1 MFPAYGAWRPRP
13 ARQASHVLANLS
25 GAIDG
30 KRQLRRQFQRYH
42 DVSPSLYRQRLI
54 LQGAPMPLTVSLLSL
69 CQALLVSGNI
79 LLIAVS
85 PLVGA
90 ALAPGPTLATAPVA
104 SQWLGLMCATI
115 PASLIM
121 GRLGRKRGFVL
132 GNLIGLSGAGVAMA
146 ALTLGRF
153 PLFLLATFL
162 IGVGIGFGQLYR
174 FAALEA
180 AAERY
185 RERALGLVMG
195 GGLLA
200 AFVGP
205 WLARFS
211 RELVE
216 TPFLA
221 SFAGLAALYVIAL
234 CLLLVTRM
242 PVAFV
247 EPPPGDKRALGEI
260 LRQPAFIVAVVS
272 AMVGYAVMNLVMTAT
287 PLAMSHA
294 GHGFD
299 HVAMTIQWHVVA
311 MFAPSF
317 FTGYLSARV
326 GAKAM
331 IVAGCGLL
339 VASTLAAQLSLSV
352 AGFNL
357 ALVLLGLG
365 WNFTFLPATGLLAAA
380 CRPDEKARVQAANE
394 FLVFGAVALSA
405 LAAGPLTST
414 LGWAALNAWLLPVSL
429 LPIAL
434 LAWQKYR

>member
-1 MFPAYGAWRPRP
+1 
-13 ARQASHVLANLS
+13 
-25 GAIDG
+25 
-30 KRQLRRQFQRYH
+30 
-42 DVSPSLYRQRLI
+42 
-54 LQGAPMPLTVSLLSL
+54 MPLTVILLSL

-90 ALAPGPTLATAPVA
+90 ALAPSASLATMPVA
-104 SQWLGLMCATI
+104 SQWLGLMCATV

-121 GRLGRKRGFVL
+121 GKLGRKRGFVL
-132 GNLIGLSGAGVAMA
+132 GNLVGLLGTGVAMA

-180 AAERY
+180 AEARH

-200 AFVGP
+200 AFAGP

-211 RELVE
+211 RELADI
-216 TPFLA
+216 PFLA
-221 SFAGLAALYVIAL
+221 SFAGLAMLYVLAL
-234 CLLLVTRM
+234 GLLLVTRL
-242 PVAFV
+242 PPAFS
-247 EPPPGDKRALGEI
+247 EASTGEQRPLGEI
-260 LRQPAFIVAVVS
+260 LRQPAFLVAVVS
-272 AMVGYAVMNLVMTAT
+272 AMVGYAVMNLAMTAT
-287 PLAMSHA
+287 PLAMSHV

-317 FTGYLSARV
+317 FTGPLIARLGARTVIVV
-326 GAKAM
+326 G
-331 IVAGCGLL
+331 CLL
-339 VASTLAAQLSLSV
+339 LAASTLAAQFSLSV
-352 AGFNL
+352 AGFNV

-365 WNFTFLPATGLLAAA
+365 WNFTFLPATGLVGQAW
-380 CRPDEKARVQAANE
+380 RPAEKARVQAANE
-394 FLVFGAVALSA
+394 FLVFGAVAVSA
-405 LAAGPLTST
+405 LAAGPLVST

-434 LAWQKYR
+434 LAWQRYR

>member
-1 MFPAYGAWRPRP
+1 
-13 ARQASHVLANLS
+13 
-25 GAIDG
+25 
-30 KRQLRRQFQRYH
+30 
-42 DVSPSLYRQRLI
+42 
-54 LQGAPMPLTVSLLSL
+54 MPLSVWLLSL

-90 ALAPGPTLATAPVA
+90 ALAPGPAFATLPVA
-104 SQWLGLMCATI
+104 VQWLGLMGATI

-132 GNLIGLSGAGVAMA
+132 GNLVGLVGTFVAML
-146 ALTLGRF
+146 ALSLGHF
-153 PLFLLATFL
+153 GLFLLATFL

-180 AAERY
+180 AKARH

-200 AFVGP
+200 AFAGP

-211 RELVE
+211 RELSEV
-216 TPFLA
+216 PFLA
-221 SFAGLAALYVIAL
+221 SFAGLAVLYVVAL
-234 CLLLVTRM
+234 GLLLVTRL
-242 PVAFV
+242 PKAFV
-247 EPPPGDKRALGEI
+247 EPQAGEQRPLGEI
-260 LRQPAFIVAVVS
+260 LRQPPFVTAVVS
-272 AMVGYAVMNLVMTAT
+272 AMVGYAVMNLAMTAT

-299 HVAMTIQWHVVA
+299 HVATTIQWHVVA

-317 FTGYLSARV
+317 FTGPLIARV
-326 GAKAM
+326 GAKAV
-331 IVAGCGLL
+331 IVAGCLL
-339 VASTLAAQLSLSV
+339 LAASTLAAQLSLTF

-365 WNFTFLPATGLLAAA
+365 WNFTFLPATGLAAKA
-380 CRPDEKARVQAANE
+380 HRPAEKARVQAANE
-394 FLVFGAVALSA
+394 FLVFGAVAVSA
-405 LAAGPLTST
+405 LAAGPLVST
-414 LGWAALNAWLLPVSL
+414 LGWATLNA
-429 LPIAL
+429 
-434 LAWQKYR
+434 

>member
-1 MFPAYGAWRPRP
+1 
-13 ARQASHVLANLS
+13 
-25 GAIDG
+25 
-30 KRQLRRQFQRYH
+30 
-42 DVSPSLYRQRLI
+42 
-54 LQGAPMPLTVSLLSL
+54 MPLTVILLSL

-90 ALAPGPTLATAPVA
+90 ALAPSASLATMPVA
-104 SQWLGLMCATI
+104 SQWLGLMCATV

-132 GNLIGLSGAGVAMA
+132 GNLIGLLGTGVAMA

-180 AAERY
+180 AEARH
-185 RERALGLVMG
+185 RELALGLVMG

-200 AFVGP
+200 AFAGP

-211 RELVE
+211 RELFDI
-216 TPFLA
+216 PFLA
-221 SFAGLAALYVIAL
+221 SFVGLAALYVLAL
-234 CLLLVTRM
+234 GLLLVTRL
-242 PVAFV
+242 PPAFS
-247 EPPPGDKRALGEI
+247 EAPTGGQRPLSMI
-260 LRQPAFIVAVVS
+260 LRQPVFVVAVVS
-272 AMVGYAVMNLVMTAT
+272 AMVGYAVMNLAMTAT
-287 PLAMSHA
+287 PLAMAHA

-317 FTGYLSARV
+317 FTGPLIARL
-326 GAKAM
+326 GARRV
-331 IVAGCGLL
+331 IVTGCLL
-339 VASTLAAQLSLSV
+339 LAASTLAAQFSLTV
-352 AGFNL
+352 AGFNV

-365 WNFTFLPATGLLAAA
+365 WNFTFLPATGLVGQAY
-380 CRPDEKARVQAANE
+380 RPAEKARVQAANE
-394 FLVFGAVALSA
+394 FLVFGTVALSA
-405 LAAGPLTST
+405 LLAGPLVST